1 MNINVILK
9 LLLKISKYLS
19 LPYDQ
24 VETTLAGIEYIPLK
38 DQASEKYL
46 GATSNDENSGLA
58 KATQDIAKFLVS
70 IGELKQS
77 DVPKSYAPNIDSKY
91 LIEATK

>member
-1 MNINVILK
+1 
-9 LLLKISKYLS
+9 KYLS

-77 DVPKSYAPNIDSKY
+77 DVPKRYAPNIDSKY

>member
-1 MNINVILK
+1 
-9 LLLKISKYLS
+9 
-19 LPYDQ
+19 
-24 VETTLAGIEYIPLK
+24 
-38 DQASEKYL
+38 
-46 GATSNDENSGLA
+46 LA